1 VVVEVVVLVLQEA
14 DQAFLEDLEVVLVQ
28 EDLLVNQVRLAYQD
42 RVMLVVVVLEVLH
55 PDLVVAVVEV
65 LDLQVLLVLLQQDRE
80 VLDLL
85 VLLPDRL

>member
-1 VVVEVVVLVLQEA
+1 VGVEVEVLVLQEA

-28 EDLLVNQVRLAYQD
+28 EDLLANQVQLVYRD
-42 RVMLVVVVLEVLH
+42 RVMLVGVVLEVLH
-55 PDLVVAVVEV
+55 LDLVVVVVEV
-65 LDLQVLLVLLQQDRE
+65 LDLQVLLVLLQQDQE